1 MRSLRTTIIVLLTFG
16 LVAGSSFGCTTWRA
30 ARLYQSGSH
39 ALEAGEVERALDDHE
54 LVKVRLREPEDK
66 KASARDLAERCGA
79 ELCGLV
85 GHTVILYR
93 RHPERPRIELPER
106 EG

>member
-1 MRSLRTTIIVLLTFG
+1 VGLQGYQRRFLRG
-16 LVAGSSFGCTTWRA
+16 LAHGLRPVVQIGESGVSAGVA
-30 ARLYQSGSH
+30 
-39 ALEAGEVERALDDHE
+39 RALDTALSDHE

-66 KASARDLAERCGA
+66 KVMAQQLAAVSHA

-93 RHPERPRIELPER
+93 RHPESPKIELPVR
-106 EG
+106 